1 MIPIYRSDGEWV
13 AIYTEGNVYNVDG
26 EWLGFT
32 MGRELYDPLGE
43 FVGFLSD
50 DKRLL
55 RSRAEPRDKNRLTPP
70 PRPSRPRFP
79 PSMPLAPLLRALPY
93 QLIDMFEEYPNRF
106 LYVSETRPDMD

>member
-13 AIYTEGNVYNVDG
+13 AVYTTGNLYNIDG

-32 MGRELYDPLGE
+32 VGRELYDPMGE

-55 RSRAEPRDKNRLTPP
+55 RSRAEPRDKTRRRPP
-70 PRPSRPRFP
+70 PRPERPRFSP
-79 PSMPLAPLLRALPY
+79 
-93 QLIDMFEEYPNRF
+93 
-106 LYVSETRPDMD
+106 